1 MPELARIETVVVLQS
16 VDFFSACTA
25 EEVLRI
31 AAIARER
38 KVEAGA
44 EIFRVNQPANTVYCV
59 VRGEIDIRSQNGH
72 ADVAGPLQTVGLLDV
87 LSGRPHAGTAVA
99 RSEVLLLA
107 IQADDFFDL
116 LSNNVEV
123 VKSIFRHLV
132 QHIDQHSSE
141 RNR

>member
-44 EIFRVNQPANTVYCV
+44 EIFREGRPATMLYCV
-59 VRGEIDIRSQNGH
+59 VRGEIEIRSRNGS
-72 ADVAGPLQTVGLLDV
+72 AGIVGPLKTVGLLDV
-87 LSGRPHAGTAVA
+87 LSGRPHAVSAVA
-99 RSEVLLLA
+99 RTETLVLA

-123 VKSIFRHLV
+123 VKSIFRHLM
-132 QHIDQHSSE
+132 QHIDQSSPE